1 MIPAAEGLLPEPHN
15 TKLLI
20 LLYRLAEWHA
30 FAKLRMHTEHT
41 LGAMEKATSAIGRGL
56 RSFRDSSHSAFV
68 VKELPSETT
77 ARGRRTQKKWLKSTG
92 SKVQLPLAPPPASSA
107 PAALTPPAPAALAPP
122 ARPSPKV
129 KKLNLFTYKL
139 HALGDYVRTIRLFGT
154 TDSYSTQIVCYS
166 SQKRNHSD
174 VLLREN
180 LLTVSSNAFIAGLI
194 G

>member
-1 MIPAAEGLLPEPHN
+1 MIPAVEGLLPEPHN

-20 LLYRLAEWHA
+20 LLYSLAEWHA

-41 LGAMEKATSAIGRGL
+41 LGAMEKATSAIGHGL
-56 RSFRDSSHSAFV
+56 RSFRDWSHSTFI

-77 ARGRRTQKKWLKSTG
+77 ARGRRTRKKLLKSTG
-92 SKVQLPLAPPPASSA
+92 SKVQLLPAPPPSA
-107 PAALTPPAPAALAPP
+107 RP

-154 TDSYSTQIVCYS
+154 TDSYSTQIVCYL
-166 SQKRNHSD
+166 SQRWNYSD
-174 VLLREN
+174 VLFREN
-180 LLTVSSNAFIAGLI
+180 LLIVTSNAFIAGLI
-194 G
+194 R